1 MLSLCPQ
8 SQAVSD
14 GGKSEKASFF
24 LEEVCV
30 SEYIRV
36 SLSLRCSS
44 LPLGLQSWTCL
55 QELPVEATTPVFQA
69 LRVERRA
76 PPTESWAG
84 LSHSKVCWRIPAASI
99 ILLWAVYSRC
109 LLLFRFSGVY
119 VCSYCFSLCRT
130 SWNLRWAQRT
140 FYSGKLV
147 RSSRRS
153 LLPLWMRWDGPS
165 LCKSVHDI
173 GASQFF
179 NFIKR
184 HYERKHLIII
194 SIWAQSMSNV
204 DRVAT
209 KHLHQIISNR

>member
-24 LEEVCV
+24 LKEVCV

-109 LLLFRFSGVY
+109 CCFLGSQVCTCVHTVSLSVGLLEIWGERREHFILASLWEVQEDPCCLCGWGEMAHLY
-119 VCSYCFSLCRT
+119 VSLCMILEPLNSST
-130 SWNLRWAQRT
+130 SLNGIMKEST
-140 FYSGKLV
+140 
-147 RSSRRS
+147 
-153 LLPLWMRWDGPS
+153 
-165 LCKSVHDI
+165 
-173 GASQFF
+173 
-179 NFIKR
+179 
-184 HYERKHLIII
+184 
-194 SIWAQSMSNV
+194 
-204 DRVAT
+204 
-209 KHLHQIISNR
+209 